1 MQKRIDE
8 ARAVLEASADEVPRR
23 IKISY
28 WQSIPT
34 GVVAG
39 NFGPYWVRA
48 EAFDA

>member
-48 EAFDA
+48 EVFDV